1 MRQEAS
7 RKAKRGAMDASMNE
21 GDDVVEEM
29 QLSDSDD
36 SDDDELV

>member
-1 MRQEAS
+1 
-7 RKAKRGAMDASMNE
+7 MND
-21 GDDVVEEM
+21 GDDMVEEM